1 MNLEEQPDLKGVRI
15 DRRSHV
21 PAGFVPGAS
30 SHILCLCSV
39 NLLNALLGYPG
50 LAAAAAAASLWKA
63 REKPHKTRMC
73 EQKHQD
79 VCVYISFPKNITG
92 ILKAQQPDC
101 KPQDCSWQF
110 YGKPYRIF
118 KSSLINQLFTH
129 LVILLNL
136 EIVN

>member
-30 SHILCLCSV
+30 SHVLCLCSV
-39 NLLNALLGYPG
+39 NLLKALLGYPG
-50 LAAAAAAASLWKA
+50 LAAAAAAAASLWKA

-79 VCVYISFPKNITG
+79 VCMCVCTSVFPKISPVYLKHSNRTVNLRTAVGSFTESPTENI
-92 ILKAQQPDC
+92 QV
-101 KPQDCSWQF
+101 F
-110 YGKPYRIF
+110 
-118 KSSLINQLFTH
+118 
-129 LVILLNL
+129 LN
-136 EIVN
+136 